1 MDAYGSRRLVLRA
14 AEPNKLSEAFLLL
27 RVDGHGG

>member
-14 AEPNKLSEAFLLL
+14 AEPKKLSEAFLL